1 MDMVATHMQRFE
13 TSVGQLGLVGGLRQE
28 QSDLITVATPASLF
42 APEARKGRL
51 FIVAEPDRAVP
62 RAAAIGQ
69 LAARTIR
76 RVFYEDSSF
85 SVTSALRAA
94 VIAAN
99 KAVYQQNMS
108 LPAAQ
113 RAQVGVTCAVLKDRD
128 LFVVQVQPAQAYV
141 LSEGRLRA
149 LPAHPSWDPAHVS
162 AAPFVRAGALGASLF
177 VEPELYRCTL
187 ALNDSAL
194 ICTSG
199 FAHLLGRSEVDRLLR
214 LSDPG
219 AMLDGLAQ
227 LAAEGGLAD
236 AHALALQVQ
245 PALSADARESPLSP
259 AGVQE
264 RGRLA
269 ARSLGAWLGNLTG
282 EAALLLRRSR
292 RPTPRTEQPRPDP
305 LTTFPP
311 ESTHSANP
319 PPRPA
324 PIDLGEPLDARY
336 ERTQRERRQRPG
348 RPDRSG
354 AQVGELP
361 PSAYLGEADYGAG
374 TRRVDLAGEYVNPAS
389 ARPYRPRHEL
399 RPLVDLTWGERLMLP
414 FRRLGLVMEDAANA
428 RRNRRPTAPSR
439 PILRGQGLSYRR
451 TGPPFPWRLLLVLA
465 LVITILIAYG
475 LSLSEANDQQLAE
488 EYLRTAEQRLEAVR
502 VATDEAGALE
512 RLELAQQAI
521 DEVRASP
528 EVTRTNPPLW
538 DRYGQVLRE
547 YERQLAI
554 VQRLTFFPDLQL
566 LATHPLPV
574 GRFAGVVVP
583 PATSTVTDPARLEIM
598 RYIYAI
604 DADPERARLYR
615 IPRDGGTPSPYL
627 SPDEA
632 VGTTVVGP
640 IRAALWRI
648 DQVVAV
654 DQAANGFGY
663 YFRQNNTWNY
673 SKLGSSEIWSVE
685 DRLDVEE
692 YDGNLYVWGAQPNE
706 VLKFN
711 SGSYGDT
718 PEFWIDP
725 AGLEGADLSTVVD
738 MAVDGSIYLLRS
750 NGNVLVLSLGRV
762 VGEIKPGAITPPIG
776 AVTRFAVTGGPEDG
790 VIYLLDTINE
800 RVIQVD
806 KRSGAVIQQ
815 IKAHPDG
822 ATRLSELSELYV
834 DTTGPRPILYLV
846 NGPSVIRTEIPAPPR
861 PFRSEN

>member
-1 MDMVATHMQRFE
+1 MQRIE

-28 QSDLITVATPASLF
+28 QSDLITIAEPASLF

-51 FIVAEPDRAVP
+51 FILAEADRAVP
-62 RAAAIGQ
+62 RATAIGQ
-69 LAARTIR
+69 LATRTIR

-141 LSEGRLRA
+141 FSEGRLRA

-162 AAPFVRAGALGASLF
+162 VAPFIRAGALGASLF
-177 VEPELYRCTL
+177 VEPELYRCTM
-187 ALNDSAL
+187 APGDSAL
-194 ICTSG
+194 ICASSFT
-199 FAHLLGRSEVDRLLR
+199 HLLGRPEVDRLLR
-214 LSDPG
+214 LGD
-219 AMLDGLAQ
+219 LDALLAD
-227 LAAEGGLAD
+227 LARIAADGGLTD
-236 AHALALQVQ
+236 AHALALQLR
-245 PALSADARESPLSP
+245 PALSSAARESPLSP
-259 AGVQE
+259 TGVRE

-269 ARSLGAWLGNLTG
+269 ARSFGAWLGDLTG
-282 EAALLLRRSR
+282 EAALLLRRPPK
-292 RPTPRTEQPRPDP
+292 PTAGPVASRPDP
-305 LTTFPP
+305 LTTLPP
-311 ESTHSANP
+311 EPAYSANP

-336 ERTQRERRQRPG
+336 ERGQRERRRPG
-348 RPDRSG
+348 PSDPTQAG
-354 AQVGELP
+354 DLP
-361 PSAYLGEADYGAG
+361 PSIYLGEADYSTT

-389 ARPYRPRHEL
+389 ARPYRPRYEL
-399 RPLVDLTWGERLMLP
+399 RPMVDLTWGERLLLP
-414 FRRLGLVMEDAANA
+414 FRRLGLAMEDVANV
-428 RRNRRPTAPSR
+428 RRNRRPNAPPR

-451 TGPPFPWRLLLVLA
+451 TRPPFPWRLLLVLA
-465 LVITILIAYG
+465 LVVTVLIAYG
-475 LSLSEANDQQLAE
+475 LNLSEANDQQLAE
-488 EYLRTAEQRLEAVR
+488 EYLGTAEQRLEAVR
-502 VATDEAGALE
+502 TASDEADALE

-547 YERQLAI
+547 YERQLAV
-554 VQRLTFFPDLQL
+554 VQRLTFFPDPQL
-566 LATHPLPV
+566 LATHPLPT

-583 PATSTVTDPARLEIM
+583 PATSSVTDPARLEIL

-604 DADPERARLYR
+604 DADPDRARLYR
-615 IPRDGGTPSPYL
+615 IPRDGGSASPYL
-627 SPDEA
+627 SPDQA

-640 IRAALWRI
+640 VRAALWRI

-654 DQAANGFGY
+654 DQAPNGFGY
-663 YFRQNNTWNY
+663 YFRQNDTWNY

-685 DRLDVEE
+685 ERLDVEE
-692 YDGNLYVWGAQPNE
+692 YDGNLYVWGAQPDE
-706 VLKFN
+706 VLKFD

-790 VIYLLDTINE
+790 AIYLLEPLNE

-815 IKAHPDG
+815 IKTRPDG
-822 ATRLSELSELYV
+822 GLRLSELTGLFV
-834 DTTGPRPILYLV
+834 DTTGPRPLLYLV
-846 NGPSVIRTEIPAPPR
+846 NGASVLRTEIPAPPR

>member
-1 MDMVATHMQRFE
+1 MQRIE

-28 QSDLITVATPASLF
+28 RSDLITIAEPASLF
-42 APEARKGRL
+42 ALEARKGRL
-51 FIVAEPDRAVP
+51 FILAEADRVVP

-108 LPAAQ
+108 LPVAQ

-128 LFVVQVQPAQAYV
+128 LFVVQVQPAQAYI

-149 LPAHPSWDPAHVS
+149 LPAHPTWDPAHVS
-162 AAPFVRAGALGASLF
+162 VAPFIRAGALGASLF
-177 VEPELYRCTL
+177 VEPELYRCTM
-187 ALNDSAL
+187 AAGDCAL

-199 FAHLLGRSEVDRLLR
+199 FAQLLGRPEVDRLLR
-214 LSDPG
+214 LGDPD
-219 AMLDGLAQ
+219 ALLAD
-227 LAAEGGLAD
+227 LARAAADGGLAD
-236 AHALALQVQ
+236 AHAVAIQLR
-245 PALSADARESPLSP
+245 PALSAAAREAPLSP
-259 AGVQE
+259 TGVRE

-269 ARSLGAWLGNLTG
+269 ARSLGSWLGNLTG
-282 EAALLLRRSR
+282 EAALLLRR
-292 RPTPRTEQPRPDP
+292 RPKPAADQTAPRPDP
-305 LTTFPP
+305 LTTMPP
-311 ESTHSANP
+311 EPTLSANP

-324 PIDLGEPLDARY
+324 PIDLGESLDVRY
-336 ERTQRERRQRPG
+336 ERGQRERRRRPG
-348 RPDRSG
+348 PAAPAESG
-354 AQVGELP
+354 DLP
-361 PSAYLGEADYGAG
+361 PSVYLGEADYSTG

-389 ARPYRPRHEL
+389 ARPYRPRYEL
-399 RPLVDLTWGERLMLP
+399 RPLVDLTWGERLLLP
-414 FRRLGLVMEDAANA
+414 FRRLGLALEEASSA
-428 RRNRRPTAPSR
+428 RRNRRSAAPSR

-465 LVITILIAYG
+465 LVVTVLIAYG
-475 LSLSEANDQQLAE
+475 LNLSEANDQQLAE
-488 EYLRTAEQRLEAVR
+488 EYLRSAEQRLEAVR
-502 VATDEAGALE
+502 TATDEADALE

-547 YERQLAI
+547 YERQLAV
-554 VQRLTFFPDLQL
+554 VQRLTFFPELQP
-566 LATHPLPV
+566 LATHPLPT
-574 GRFAGVVVP
+574 GRFAGVIVP
-583 PATSTVTDPARLEIM
+583 PATSNVTDPARLEIL

-604 DADPERARLYR
+604 DADPDQARLYR
-615 IPRDGGTPSPYL
+615 IPREGGSASPYL
-627 SPDEA
+627 SPDQA
-632 VGTTVVGP
+632 VGATVVGP
-640 IRAALWRI
+640 VRAALWRI

-654 DQAANGFGY
+654 DQALNGFGY

-718 PEFWIDP
+718 PEFWVDP
-725 AGLEGADLSTVVD
+725 TGLDGADLSTVVD

-790 VIYLLDTINE
+790 AIYLLEPLNE

-815 IKAHPDG
+815 IKARPDG
-822 ATRLSELSELYV
+822 DTRLDELTGLFV

-846 NGPSVIRTEIPAPPR
+846 NGASLLRTEIPAPPR